1 MAPEPMPRT
10 KRPSVSALTVP
21 ALMARLKGVRRAT
34 GETEMP
40 VESPPGTAGRVAVQ
54 RCRHIWKES

>member
-10 KRPSVSALTVP
+10 KRPSVSALVVP

-40 VESPPGTAGRVAVQ
+40 VESPPGTAGRVAAQ
-54 RCRHIWKES
+54 RCRHTWKES